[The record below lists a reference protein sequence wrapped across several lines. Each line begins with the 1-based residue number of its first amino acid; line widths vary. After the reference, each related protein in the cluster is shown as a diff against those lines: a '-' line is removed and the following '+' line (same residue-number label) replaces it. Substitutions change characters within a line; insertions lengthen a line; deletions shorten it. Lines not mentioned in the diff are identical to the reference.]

1 MTLVAAMPGRKADAM
16 RSSKIRTATPV
27 AATAP
32 ARPSP
37 YLLVRHDQ
45 PLTLSLPEQ
54 IAARLG
60 ERIITGTYH
69 PGQRIQEIPLAAEFA
84 VSRGPVREALR
95 ILEKEGLVA
104 IHPRRGAHVTD
115 LTVSEV
121 RDIFEIRGALLGLA
135 ARLTAER
142 ATPEITRMLETGV
155 ARLAELLRAG
165 DLSDAY
171 IETSFEMSLRL
182 AAGSDNPR
190 LSEMI
195 RSLALQTLRYTRLA
209 LSTLARRT
217 QSVRNWQALARAVRQ
232 HDPDAAEAAVKRLV
246 YDSRDTATRLLT
258 GGGKAAVDKGAA

>member
-1 MTLVAAMPGRKADAM
+1 MTLAVVMPRQEAEATRAGRTGNA
-16 RSSKIRTATPV
+16 
-27 AATAP
+27 AP

-37 YLLVRHDQ
+37 FLMVRQDQ

-60 ERIITGTYH
+60 ERIIDGSYQ

-115 LTVSEV
+115 LTVPEV
-121 RDIFEIRGALLGLA
+121 RDIFEIRGELLGLA

-142 ATPEITRMLETGV
+142 ATPELTRIIETGV
-155 ARLAELLRAG
+155 ARLAELNRAS
-165 DLSDAY
+165 DLSDSY
-171 IETSFEMSLRL
+171 IETSFELSLRL
-182 AAGSDNPR
+182 SAGSGNPR

-209 LSTLARRT
+209 LSTLPRRG

-246 YDSRDTATRLLT
+246 YGSRDMATKMLT
-258 GGGKAAVDKGAA
+258 GAGKAAADQGPA